1 MTLSTIPYSHFFKK
15 IIVMSILTSLLS
27 ACATHSK
34 PHITTVEQVDLHQF
48 MGDWYV
54 IAAIPTF
61 IETKSYN
68 AIERYTLN
76 QDGTINTTFTF
87 NKGSLDGPIKTY
99 NPKGYVVAGTG
110 NALWGMQFIWPFKS
124 QYKIAYLDAQYSQ
137 TIIARDARDYVW
149 IMARSPDITNSEY
162 EKLVQIVK
170 NIGYDVTNL
179 RKVPHN
185 QSKQ

>member
-1 MTLSTIPYSHFFKK
+1 MTFTQNLNSYFFTKL
-15 IIVMSILTSLLS
+15 IFMSILTSLLS
-27 ACATHSK
+27 ACATNSQ
-34 PHITTVEQVDLHQF
+34 PHITTVEKVELNKF
-48 MGDWYV
+48 MGNWYV

-61 IETKSYN
+61 IETASYN
-68 AIERYTLN
+68 AIESYALN
-76 QDGTINTTFTF
+76 KDGTINTTFTF

-99 NPKGYVVAGTG
+99 NPKGFVVEGTG

-124 QYKIAYLDAQYSQ
+124 QYKIAYLSENYTQ

-149 IMARSPDITNSEY
+149 IMARTPQIADAEY

-185 QSKQ
+185 RSN